1 MTNRMTL
8 RVVLCLLMILGSGA
22 SVQADGRTAHV
33 GEGWDYVIA
42 PYLWL
47 MGADGD
53 VSIGATEAHGSPDF
67 GDLID
72 NREGG
77 GMGYFSA
84 RKGKWGGYVDVTGI
98 ELSTPGAVGAVAA
111 TADTTTHFVEVGVL
125 YRANE
130 SYWGADGD
138 PVSTDLFFGG
148 RYLYMESDIKLA
160 AGENVKGYQDW
171 FDPIFGAT
179 YSRGF
184 TKKFTL
190 TTSGDVG
197 GIGIG
202 SDFTWSAEMMGGYRM
217 TPRSNFW
224 FGYRYLDIDYDDGFG
239 AGRFT
244 FDVAI
249 YGPILGASFHF

>member
-1 MTNRMTL
+1 MTNRMIL
-8 RVVLCLLMILGSGA
+8 SAALCLAVILGTGA

-42 PYLWL
+42 PYIWL

-53 VSIGATEAHGSPDF
+53 VSIGTTAAHGAPDF
-67 GDLID
+67 GDLVDSI
-72 NREGG
+72 EGG

-111 TADTTTHFVEVGVL
+111 TIDTTMGFVEVGVL
-125 YRANE
+125 YRVDE

-138 PVSTDLFFGG
+138 AVSTDFFFGG
-148 RYLYMESDIKLA
+148 RYLSLESDIKLA
-160 AGENVKGYQDW
+160 GGGHVLGFQDW
-171 FDPIFGAT
+171 FDPICGAT
-179 YSRGF
+179 YNRDF
-184 TKKFTL
+184 TKKFTVS
-190 TTSGDVG
+190 TSGDVG

-202 SDFTWSAEMMGGYRM
+202 SDFTWSFEVMGGYRVS
-217 TPRSNFW
+217 PRSNLW
-224 FGYRYLDIDYDDGFG
+224 FGYRYLNIDYDDGFG
-239 AGRFT
+239 ASRFT

-249 YGPILGASFHF
+249 YGPVLGASFHF

>member
-1 MTNRMTL
+1 MRMTL
-8 RVVLCLLMILGSGA
+8 NAALCLLVGLCTGA
-22 SVQADGRTAHV
+22 SVQAEGPTAGK

-47 MGADGD
+47 AGASGD
-53 VSIGATEAHGSPDF
+53 VSIGAIEASGKPDF
-67 GDLID
+67 GDLVNNI
-72 NREGG
+72 EGG

-84 RKGKWGGYVDVTGI
+84 RKGKWGVYVDVTSVKI
-98 ELSTPGAVGAVAA
+98 STPGAAGAAVV
-111 TADTTTHFVEVGVL
+111 TAETTTSFAEAGVL

-130 SYWGADGD
+130 SYWGPDGD

-148 RYLYMESDIKLA
+148 RYLYLESDIKLA
-160 AGENVKGYQDW
+160 AGGNVPGYQDW

-202 SDFTWSAEMMGGYRM
+202 SDFTWSAEVMGGYRM